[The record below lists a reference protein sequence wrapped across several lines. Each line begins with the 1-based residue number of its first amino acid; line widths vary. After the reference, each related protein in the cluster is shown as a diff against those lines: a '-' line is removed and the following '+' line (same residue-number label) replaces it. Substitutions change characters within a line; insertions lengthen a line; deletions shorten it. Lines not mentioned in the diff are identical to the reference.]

1 MTKKHSPLQQHIA
14 DGKEYLQRRSDLY
27 RLEAVDKLSVIL
39 GLLFTFLV
47 LSLLLLIATGYFS
60 VAIVSSLAT
69 CMPLWAASCIA
80 GGVFVALAAAAYL
93 LRRPLF
99 INPLIRLL
107 SGILFHTYKEKEEE
121 ENETTE

>member
-1 MTKKHSPLQQHIA
+1 MTTKRSSLQQLIA
-14 DGKEYLQRRSDLY
+14 DGKEYLQRRGDLC

-39 GLLFTFLV
+39 GLFFTFLV
-47 LSLLLLIATGYFS
+47 LSLLLLVAIGYFS

-69 CMPLWAASCIA
+69 YMPLWTAGCIM
-80 GGVFVALAAAAYL
+80 GGAFVLLAIVAYL

-107 SGILFHTYKEKEEE
+107 SGILFHTHEKKEDEH
-121 ENETTE
+121 ETTE